1 MVKLFWWNWLTF
13 LLAQR
18 TMLLLTSQHFLV
30 LYWSGWLSSLFP
42 RNLRIFC
49 EQLFWRTSTNDCF
62 WTFKDYIRDGT
73 MEDIFSLSFPAAIDF
88 YTWVQLG
95 IDVHTHHQK
104 YHVRPHSLWF
114 SCACAAGIAQRNYL
128 FLLSKQNC
136 SSVSKIKFKQTAD
149 CYQRCC

>member
-1 MVKLFWWNWLTF
+1 MELTDF
-13 LLAQR
+13 SIGSKDNAPFN
-18 TMLLLTSQHFLV
+18 LTAFFSFV
-30 LYWSGWLSSLFP
+30 LIRMAFKCFP
-42 RNLRIFC
+42 ANLPIFY
-49 EQLFWRTSTNDCF
+49 EQLFWRTSANDCF
-62 WTFKDYIRDGT
+62 WAFKDHIRDGP
-73 MEDIFSLSFPAAIDF
+73 MEDIFSLSFSAAIDF
-88 YTWVQLG
+88 YIWVQLG

-136 SSVSKIKFKQTAD
+136 SSVSKIKFKQTTD